1 MVKIIYCEVNNNH
14 IEQFKFAKLLVSKIL
29 KKITK
34 TEFTDV
40 LYQNN
45 LKHHRFIF
53 NPKYVNDKD
62 LYVYTYNSTITFYY
76 QSSSSNSKPIP
87 VSLS

>member
-1 MVKIIYCEVNNNH
+1 MIKLIYCEVNNNH
-14 IEQFKFAKLLVSKIL
+14 ISQYRFAKLLVSKIL
-29 KKITK
+29 KKIK
-34 TEFTDV
+34 PNEIFNGV

-53 NPKYVNDKD
+53 EKKYVNDKD
-62 LYVYTYNSTITFYY
+62 LYVYTYNPTITFYY
-76 QSSSSNSKPIP
+76 QSSNSKPIP

>member
-1 MVKIIYCEVNNNH
+1 MIKLIYCEVNNNH

-29 KKITK
+29 KKIK
-34 TEFTDV
+34 PNDLFNGV

-45 LKHHRFIF
+45 LCHHRFIF
-53 NPKYVNDKD
+53 NHKYINDKD

-76 QSSSSNSKPIP
+76 QSSKSKLIP

>member
-14 IEQFKFAKLLVSKIL
+14 ISQYKFAKLLVSKIL

-34 TEFTDV
+34 TEFTNV
-40 LYQNN
+40 KYQHN
-45 LKHHRFIF
+45 LCHHRFIF

-76 QSSSSNSKPIP
+76 QSSKSKPIP